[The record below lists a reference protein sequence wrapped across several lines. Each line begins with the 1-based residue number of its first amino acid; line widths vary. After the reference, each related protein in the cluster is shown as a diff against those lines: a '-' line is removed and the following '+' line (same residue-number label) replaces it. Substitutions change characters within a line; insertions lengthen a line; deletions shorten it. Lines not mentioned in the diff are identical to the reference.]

1 MKYGFDNKQ
10 KYTRLPHW
18 THFHEWFVME
28 IVRHPGISLLALLL
42 ALVAVGTVGYMIIE
56 GWRPLDALYMT
67 IITLT
72 TIGFGETR
80 PLGPTGKIFTI
91 VFIIVG
97 VLVASYAVTAF
108 VELFTSDKFMLDL
121 RNRRRRRTLQQLNNH
136 CIICGFGRMGASLA
150 NELGGRHSPVVAIDT
165 NPEAIEICRQL
176 GIPALEGNA
185 SDDRVLRE
193 AGIERAASLV
203 AATKSDAEN
212 VFIILTAKSI
222 NEKIKVISRCNSNAS
237 IAKLE
242 KAGANT
248 VISPYSIAG
257 KRIAHMLTRP
267 NVTNFLDGVLDFGD
281 HKMRLEEFVIS
292 PESPLADLTLREAK
306 LKVAILA
313 VDQPDETVFAH
324 PTADTKLMPGAAI
337 IVMGLD
343 RELEQMGQLAKG
355 RQN

>member
-1 MKYGFDNKQ
+1 MKYSFDKKQ
-10 KYTRLPHW
+10 KQSGLPRW
-18 THFHEWFVME
+18 MYIHEWFVME
-28 IVRHPGISLLALLL
+28 IVRHPGVSLIALLVM
-42 ALVAVGTVGYMIIE
+42 LVAIGTVGYVIIE

-80 PLGPTGKIFTI
+80 PLSPAGRVFTI
-91 VFIIVG
+91 LFIVVG
-97 VLVASYAVTAF
+97 VVVASYAVTAF
-108 VELFTSDKFMLDL
+108 IELFTSDKFMVDL
-121 RNRRRRRTLQQLNNH
+121 RNRRRRRILQRLDNH

-150 NELGGRHSPVVAIDT
+150 NELGSRHSAVVAIDT
-165 NPEAIEICRQL
+165 NPEAVEYCRQV

-185 SDDRVLRE
+185 ADDRILRE
-193 AGIERAASLV
+193 AGIERASSLV

-242 KAGANT
+242 KAGADT

-257 KRIAHMLTRP
+257 KRIAHMLTHP

-281 HKMRLEEFVIS
+281 HKMRLEEFIIS
-292 PESPLADLTLREAK
+292 PGSPLAGLTLREAK
-306 LKVAILA
+306 LKVAVLA
-313 VDQPDETVFAH
+313 IDQPDELAFAH
-324 PTADTKLMPGAAI
+324 PTADTKLLPGSAI
-337 IVMGLD
+337 IVMGVD
-343 RELEQMGQLAKG
+343 NELSDLAKLVRNG
-355 RQN
+355 QI